1 MSPQFY
7 VQAMVGT
14 SEAEC
19 LGPKVW
25 GTFVEVRG
33 GIEGGVELPECSEFR
48 QVGGN
53 CHEFDPPPSVHT
65 LQVVFEAFCVG
76 G

>member
-1 MSPQFY
+1 MAPQFD

-19 LGPKVW
+19 LGPKIW

-33 GIEGGVELPECSEFR
+33 GIEGRMELAECSEFR

-53 CHEFDPPPSVHT
+53 RYEFDPPPSVHT
-65 LQVVFEAFCVG
+65 L
-76 G
+76 